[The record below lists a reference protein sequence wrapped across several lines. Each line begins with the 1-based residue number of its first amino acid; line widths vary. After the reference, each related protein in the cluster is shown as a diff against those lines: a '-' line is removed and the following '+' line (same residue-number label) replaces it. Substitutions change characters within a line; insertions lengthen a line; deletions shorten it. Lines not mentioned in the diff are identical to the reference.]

1 MEHTRSKG
9 EHAWDFLY
17 VDTQEGQL
25 DGHRSGKGRAGGAAT
40 AGSRSPPPEA
50 AKGKRGKNSTSKGMQ
65 SSRAGDNDGGDVVG
79 VEDSKK
85 ASDGTGPGLG
95 TTRIIDDE
103 FLVQSLILGK
113 LLPE

>member
-1 MEHTRSKG
+1 
-9 EHAWDFLY
+9 
-17 VDTQEGQL
+17 
-25 DGHRSGKGRAGGAAT
+25 
-40 AGSRSPPPEA
+40 
-50 AKGKRGKNSTSKGMQ
+50 MQ